1 VVDRTIGASRHPQAP
16 ARQGAAPLV
25 LFALEPRA
33 YSEAI
38 ALAVASLREE
48 MQVMAVDP
56 EELPAVADFSVPAIV
71 LSSRP
76 MPEGHDGAVRWAEYR
91 PYEDPDV
98 IRVDG
103 RAEHIPGFGLED
115 VLGLVDRLAA
125 ELPSR
130 RPVAGEGSPAA

>member
-1 VVDRTIGASRHPQAP
+1 MVDRTIGASRHSQAP
-16 ARQGAAPLV
+16 VRHGTTPLV
-25 LFALEPRA
+25 LFALEPHA

-48 MQVMAVDP
+48 MQVMVVDP
-56 EELPAVADFSVPAIV
+56 KELPAVADFSAPAIV

-76 MPEGHDGAVRWAEYR
+76 LPEGHDGAVRWAEYR

-98 IRVDG
+98 VHVNG
-103 RAEHIPGFGLED
+103 RAERIPGFGLED

>member
-1 VVDRTIGASRHPQAP
+1 MVDRTIGASRHPQAP
-16 ARQGAAPLV
+16 ARRGVAPLV
-25 LFALEPRA
+25 LFALEPRS

-38 ALAVASLREE
+38 GLAVASLREE
-48 MQVMAVDP
+48 MQVTTIDP
-56 EELPAVADFSVPAIV
+56 EKLPAVADFSAPAIV

-76 MPEGHDGAVRWAEYR
+76 MPDDHDGAVRWAEYR
-91 PYEDPDV
+91 PYEDPDI

-130 RPVAGEGSPAA
+130 RPVVGKGSPAA

>member
-1 VVDRTIGASRHPQAP
+1 VVDRTIGASRYPQAP
-16 ARQGAAPLV
+16 AHQGAAPLV
-25 LFALEPRA
+25 LFALEPRV

-48 MQVMAVDP
+48 MQVVTVDP
-56 EELPAVADFSVPAIV
+56 EELSAFADLPAPAIV

-76 MPEGHDGAVRWAEYR
+76 MPEGHDGAARWAEYR
-91 PYEDPDV
+91 PYEDPDI

-130 RPVAGEGSPAA
+130 RPVAGKGSPAA